1 VKYFP
6 TDWSEALDQLPR
18 YLALSPGARRVVLAM
33 RPSQGAGPTA
43 FGPYSGE
50 LLESGFAVPRG
61 SGATVVPADA
71 VRVLHTALRA
81 ADRRRLWDDPT
92 PVALMGYLEEHFTTE
107 EMHATSGLRGWNFAA
122 DRADLMHTVTSVEWV
137 ESFLSA
143 DTRKA
148 ATAWEAAH
156 AARSERRRFDDHHSW
171 VATRRVVQGL
181 LAAPA
186 PVPLASL
193 AEHVPDLQTMDVAM
207 GLEAA
212 LRYLLVFLSLRGPE
226 CEPVL
231 WVWPQVR
238 ARLGAPPPE
247 APEPVAPVES
257 FEAAWLME
265 DMTAVLAQ
273 AAGEPIRLRGSDQA
287 IFTAARKAIEE
298 RLITVPGWMEIDEL
312 DAEKRVEHSAEVLR
326 LAGYALTSGRSG
338 QDLSLGPTKAGMEWL
353 AGSTRDRL
361 AALLDRIRTSK
372 ARKPGTLYEE
382 EGLEFFPVRLSAD
395 LPKTMDLRK
404 WLTDAFLGLPGEPVR
419 VLDFL
424 AYTSERQ
431 NPFLEALREGTPLR
445 IPWQGRRP
453 TRHDWERL
461 WGQIL
466 LEFLNARLAPLG
478 GARLGRTADGSLTF
492 MLTDAG
498 RYLLGAAKT
507 FEYGNDAQAEAIVQP
522 NFDVVFLAADPRLE
536 AQFARLAQRVGT
548 GPGVMFRLTRASVL
562 AAAESGM
569 STAQL
574 LDTLRAAS
582 SRALPGN
589 VERQVGDWLGAVR
602 RVQLRPTLLLEC
614 PDPETAARVMSAA
627 GKQVR
632 AITDTVLELPGATT
646 KDRNALVKK
655 LRAAGVFVN

>member
-1 VKYFP
+1 MKYFP
-6 TDWSEALDQLPR
+6 ADWSEALDPLPR
-18 YLALSPGARRVVLAM
+18 YLALSPGARGVVLAM
-33 RPSQGAGPTA
+33 QPSQGAGPTA
-43 FGPYSGE
+43 LGPFRDE
-50 LLESGFAVPRG
+50 LLDSGFAVPKG
-61 SGATVVPADA
+61 SGATVVPAEA

-92 PVALMGYLEEHFTTE
+92 PGALMGYLEEHLTTD
-107 EMHATSGLRGWNFAA
+107 EMLATSGQRGWNFAA
-122 DRADLMHTVTSVEWV
+122 DRADLMHTVTAVEWV
-137 ESFLSA
+137 ENFLSA

-156 AARSERRRFDDHHSW
+156 AAQGERRRFADLSSW
-171 VATRRVVQGL
+171 VATRRVVECL

-193 AEHVPDLQTMDVAM
+193 AEHVPDVSAMDVAM

-212 LRYLLVFLSLRGPE
+212 LRYLLAFLSLRGPE
-226 CEPVL
+226 CEPVV

-247 APEPVAPVES
+247 QPKPVEPAES

-265 DMTAVLAQ
+265 DMTAVLAL

-287 IFTAARKAIEE
+287 IFAAARKAIEE
-298 RLITVPGWMEIDEL
+298 RLITVPGWTEIDEVQA
-312 DAEKRVEHSAEVLR
+312 DRRVEHAAEVLR
-326 LAGYALTSGRSG
+326 LAGYALTAGRSG
-338 QDLSLGPTKAGMEWL
+338 QDLSLGSTRAGMEWL
-353 AGSTRDRL
+353 SASARDRL
-361 AALLDRIRTSK
+361 AALLDRIRSSK
-372 ARKPGTLYEE
+372 ARRPGNWYED

-424 AYTSERQ
+424 AYASERE
-431 NPFLEALREGTPLR
+431 NPFLEAVREGTPLR
-445 IPWQGRRP
+445 IPWHGHRP

-461 WGQIL
+461 WGEIL
-466 LEFLNARLAPLG
+466 LQFLNARLAPLA
-478 GARLGRTADGSLTF
+478 GARLGRTADGGLTF
-492 MLTDAG
+492 VLTDAG

-507 FEYGNDAQAEAIVQP
+507 FEYGTDVQAEVIVQP
-522 NFDVVFLAADPRLE
+522 NFEVVFLAADPRLE
-536 AQFARLAQRVGT
+536 ARFARLAQRVGT

-562 AAAESGM
+562 AAAESGI
-569 STAQL
+569 SAAQL

-582 SRALPGN
+582 SRALPAN
-589 VERQVGDWLGAVR
+589 VERQVSDWLGAVR

-614 PDPETAARVMSAA
+614 PDPETAARAMSAA

-632 AITDTVLELPGATT
+632 AITDRVLELPGATA

-655 LRAAGVFVN
+655 LRAQGVFVS